1 MHKRRGQS
9 DSWTRRARSAG
20 GRVLGHAGNALGE
33 QHLGTEALVAFVDGE
48 LTLGAHQRAAAHVA
62 GCLECSDEVRTQVL
76 TRSAVRSAAVPVVP
90 VGLLGAL
97 RGIPGTPLTPFSPPT
112 APTPPHGVVLD
123 EHGAWVAVLRPDRY
137 GPVGDDRTP
146 PSTRGRGALGLVVV
160 GVGMLTVGVLAAAP
174 APAPVQ
180 DPAVPAA
187 APVQQAR
194 FTVPPAPTAARA
206 VTPDAAPA
214 ETPTAAPAKTPQTA
228 TSPPTGQAGADTVGR
243 SAAAVVAPAPVG
255 TARP

>member
-1 MHKRRGQS
+1 MQERREQS

-33 QHLGTEALVAFVDGE
+33 EHLGTEALVAFVDGE

-62 GCLECSDEVRTQVL
+62 GCLECSDEVRAQVL

-97 RGIPGTPLTPFSPPT
+97 RGIPGAPRTPPAATTPPP
-112 APTPPHGVVLD
+112 PPHGVVLD

-137 GPVGDDRTP
+137 GPVGVDRTP
-146 PSTRGRGALGLVVV
+146 PSTRGRGTLGLVAV
-160 GVGMLTVGVLAAAP
+160 GVGLLTVGVLSA

-180 DPAVPAA
+180 DPAAPAA

-194 FTVPPAPTAARA
+194 FTVPPAPTAA
-206 VTPDAAPA
+206 PA
-214 ETPTAAPAKTPQTA
+214 EAATDAPDGTPQTA
-228 TSPPTGQAGADTVGR
+228 TSPPTGQAGGDTVGR
-243 SAAAVVAPAPVG
+243 SAATAVAPAPAG